1 MTSNANDE
9 EIRMKPMSL
18 FRHTIAYVTLGLLC
32 GWYYFI
38 FLLYPT
44 LIILA
49 LRGSYVAGSIF
60 AFFLFLTYV
69 PLSYEPWED
78 FMYCWIWGVWKEY
91 FDFTYDDSSI
101 KGKLK
106 DGERYIFFEFPH
118 GIFPMGQVLSASHIR
133 DITPGKMICGSSADA
148 VFMFPVMR
156 QIMSWIGTKRA
167 TKENFAKT
175 FEEGNYAA
183 VIPGGIAEM
192 YLVDNN
198 NKETESV
205 YFKSRYG
212 TVKMALQQG
221 AHIAPVFFFGN
232 TKILSVAGGNNSLA
246 KLSRKLKASIVFFY
260 GRNYLPVPYRHP
272 LRMVFADIVEIKK
285 TENPTEEQIR
295 EVMERVM
302 KSVNEMYDKKRPAWE
317 TRKLV
322 FL

>member
-1 MTSNANDE
+1 MTSNQNDE
-9 EIRMKPMSL
+9 VKMKPMSL

-118 GIFPMGQVLSASHIR
+118 GIFPM
-133 DITPGKMICGSSADA
+133 
-148 VFMFPVMR
+148 
-156 QIMSWIGTKRA
+156 
-167 TKENFAKT
+167 
-175 FEEGNYAA
+175 
-183 VIPGGIAEM
+183 AE
-192 YLVDNN
+192 
-198 NKETESV
+198 
-205 YFKSRYG
+205 
-212 TVKMALQQG
+212 
-221 AHIAPVFFFGN
+221 
-232 TKILSVAGGNNSLA
+232 
-246 KLSRKLKASIVFFY
+246 
-260 GRNYLPVPYRHP
+260 
-272 LRMVFADIVEIKK
+272 IVEVKK
-285 TENPTEEQIR
+285 IDNPTEEQLR
-295 EVMERVM
+295 EVMDRVM
-302 KSVNEMYDKKRPAWE
+302 KSVNDMHEKKRPAWE